1 MLCSITY
8 IVMKT
13 GTYSS
18 GFCSGCLPDMIVR
31 EVSER
36 VGLSLKNC
44 FMDGTFPGSFLPVD
58 KRR

>member
-1 MLCSITY
+1 
-8 IVMKT
+8 MKT

-36 VGLSLKNC
+36 AGLFLKTC
-44 FMDGTFPGSFLPVD
+44 FMDGTFPGNFLPVD

>member
-1 MLCSITY
+1 
-8 IVMKT
+8 MKT

-36 VGLSLKNC
+36 AGLSLKTC